1 MGDRMK
7 NIRRKKLKKMIGG
20 TLLIMVVILF
30 SILFIFPFIW
40 LLSATFQPVAEL
52 LKLPPRI
59 IPKNPSLD
67 SYFKL
72 IDLSGI
78 NFNYMKFYFNSIVV
92 ALVTTFTQVLFATM
106 SGYGFSRFPFKGSSL
121 IFMLLLSGMMV
132 PIQVI
137 VIPIYMF
144 YSKLHLTNTL
154 IGLILPMASNVF
166 GMFLFRQTF
175 VTLPIDIE
183 EAAYIDG
190 ASVPY
195 TFFRI
200 VISQV
205 KGTMAAFV
213 IIAFNNSWNAYF
225 LPLILASKPS
235 SMTLPVG
242 ITMLNNVYSTT
253 DYSVLFAGVV
263 LAILPIFILFVFFQ
277 KYFIEGLAAYA
288 IKG

>member
-1 MGDRMK
+1 MK
-7 NIRRKKLKKMIGG
+7 NRRKIKKMVPKVFLGIIVA
-20 TLLIMVVILF
+20 LLSLV
-30 SILFIFPFIW
+30 FIFPFIW
-40 LLSATFQPVAEL
+40 MVSATFQPVAEL
-52 LKLPPRI
+52 MKLPPRL
-59 IPKNPSLD
+59 IPKQPSFD
-67 SYFKL
+67 SYVKL
-72 IDLSGI
+72 IELSGI
-78 NFNYMKFYFNSIVV
+78 NFNYVRFYMNSIIV
-92 ALVTTFTQVLFATM
+92 AVVTTFTQVLFATM
-106 SGYGFSRFPFKGSSL
+106 SGYGFSRFPFKGSSV
-121 IFMLLLSGMMV
+121 IFMVLLSGMMV

-154 IGLILPMASNVF
+154 LGLILPMASNIF

-175 VTLPIDIE
+175 VTLQNDIE

-190 ASVPY
+190 ASVPR
-195 TFFRI
+195 TFFTI
-200 VISQV
+200 VIPQI
-205 KGTMAAFV
+205 KGTMAAFI
-213 IIAFNNSWNAYF
+213 IIAFNNSWNSYF
-225 LPLILASKPS
+225 LPLILASKPA

-242 ITMLNNVYSTT
+242 ITMLNNVHSTA